1 MLDRSPQW
9 VEADLRRLIIDQVQ
23 ESVGLDYKAA
33 GALGK
38 QDQNKR
44 EIGRDVSAFAN
55 SAGGVIVYGMTENGH
70 VPTAIDPIA
79 SAAFSKEWLENVIIS
94 NIQPRVDGSHINPVL
109 LAGNPL
115 GRVVYVVTIPQ
126 SYTAHQASDN
136 RYYKRFNF
144 QSVPMEHYEVQDT
157 MNRAKTPIIDVRIK
171 CQTERRDHDLH
182 RYSLLV
188 FLDNKGS
195 VGARNMKLT
204 LSLPAGLQPDTW
216 GLAREEIAGVVRCK
230 RRYSD
235 AVLFPKDSLFLGEMG
250 AGIAFDIDDARFRYV
265 QQVNPSIEWT
275 IYADDMAR
283 REGAVRV
290 ADLIEF

>member
-157 MNRAKTPIIDVRIK
+157 MNRAKTPIIAVRIK

-195 VGARNMKLT
+195 VGARN
-204 LSLPAGLQPDTW
+204 
-216 GLAREEIAGVVRCK
+216 
-230 RRYSD
+230 
-235 AVLFPKDSLFLGEMG
+235 
-250 AGIAFDIDDARFRYV
+250 
-265 QQVNPSIEWT
+265 
-275 IYADDMAR
+275 
-283 REGAVRV
+283 
-290 ADLIEF
+290 